1 MTTFT
6 IHIPNDV
13 EKLGYMMGHSGNLSV
28 VYGYDQSKEIGTATN
43 IRGEGFKVIADI
55 VLFDEFAN
63 EDVKLE
69 FSGGFAIYHE
79 DSLCE
84 LVVISG
90 TYF

>member
-1 MTTFT
+1 
-6 IHIPNDV
+6 
-13 EKLGYMMGHSGNLSV
+13 
-28 VYGYDQSKEIGTATN
+28 
-43 IRGEGFKVIADI
+43 